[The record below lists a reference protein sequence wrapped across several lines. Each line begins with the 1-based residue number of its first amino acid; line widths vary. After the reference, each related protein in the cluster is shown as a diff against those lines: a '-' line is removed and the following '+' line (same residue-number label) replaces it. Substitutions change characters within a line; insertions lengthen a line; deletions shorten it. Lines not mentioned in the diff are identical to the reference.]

1 MMYMERDDRSLRLV
15 LLENGIIGLLISDSL
30 LQMYASGLVKY
41 LIDKARE
48 TFAWDQCYPMRL
60 FLRGLPAF

>member
-1 MMYMERDDRSLRLV
+1 MERDDRSLRLV
-15 LLENGIIGLLISDSL
+15 LLENGIIGLLISDSS

-48 TFAWDQCYPMRL
+48 SFA
-60 FLRGLPAF
+60 